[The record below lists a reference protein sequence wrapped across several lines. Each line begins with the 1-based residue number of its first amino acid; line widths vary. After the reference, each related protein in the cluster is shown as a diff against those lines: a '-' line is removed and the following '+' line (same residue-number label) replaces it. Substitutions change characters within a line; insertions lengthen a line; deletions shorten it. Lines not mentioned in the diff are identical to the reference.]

1 MNKHEDTVKGLEF
14 ALDYRAAEAYTIN
27 QKLEHIQEQ
36 FDHADK
42 KGEKLMKKR
51 NKLNNEKE
59 INNWDNQELLGKISE
74 DQIKK
79 LLSSDKDACM
89 DLILPKEQHSIDDLK
104 VLGAYLTESL
114 IQEMGR
120 VKSQIALEDMVNE
133 FKKFNFSLRDN
144 LKETLQV
151 TDLLDRKLK

>member
-1 MNKHEDTVKGLEF
+1 
-14 ALDYRAAEAYTIN
+14 
-27 QKLEHIQEQ
+27 
-36 FDHADK
+36 
-42 KGEKLMKKR
+42 
-51 NKLNNEKE
+51 
-59 INNWDNQELLGKISE
+59 
-74 DQIKK
+74 
-79 LLSSDKDACM
+79 M
-89 DLILPKEQHSIDDLK
+89 DLILPKEQHAIDDLK

-120 VKSQIALEDMVNE
+120 VKSQIALEDLVTE